1 MTKEEKSWILYDVA
15 NSAFVL
21 IMVTAI
27 MPVFFKEIASKPL
40 SQGESTAIWGYA
52 ISLSSLVLAIVSP
65 FLGALADYRGNKK
78 RLFNIFLFTGVAATI
93 ALAFWGNSG
102 WLICISIFIV
112 AKISWAA
119 SNIFYDSF
127 LVDITSQE
135 RSDKISASGYASG
148 YIGSTVPFILS
159 ILILMATDFNN
170 LIKFKLV
177 FIITALWWAMFSIPL
192 IKNVRQKYFLEKTES
207 EVRESF
213 LRIGQNLRELKSHRN
228 IFLFLIAYFF
238 YIDGVDTIISM
249 AAAYGIDS
257 GVSTSSLIIA
267 ILFIQIIAF
276 PFTALYGKFAAR
288 FSSKNMILVGIII
301 YSIITLIAF
310 FLPSLESKVAKE
322 VTFFGL
328 SFLVATSMGGIQAL
342 SRSFYSQLI
351 PPSRSAE
358 FFGLY
363 NIFGKFATILGPFL
377 MGIATDI
384 SGNSRV
390 GILCI
395 LLLFIVGGLLLK
407 GIKK

>member
-1 MTKEEKSWILYDVA
+1 M
-15 NSAFVL
+15 
-21 IMVTAI
+21 
-27 MPVFFKEIASKPL
+27 
-40 SQGESTAIWGYA
+40 
-52 ISLSSLVLAIVSP
+52 
-65 FLGALADYRGNKK
+65 
-78 RLFNIFLFTGVAATI
+78 

-112 AKISWAA
+112 AKISWATT
-119 SNIFYDSF
+119 NIFYDSF
-127 LVDITSQE
+127 LVDVTSQE
-135 RSDKISASGYASG
+135 RADKISASGYAWG
-148 YIGSTVPFILS
+148 YIGSTVPFIVS
-159 ILILMATDFNN
+159 IAILVATDFND

-177 FIITALWWAMFSIPL
+177 FIITALWWAIFSIPL
-192 IKNVRQKYFLEKTES
+192 IKNVRQKYFLEKPER
-207 EVRESF
+207 EIRESF
-213 LRIGQNLRELKSHRN
+213 IRIGQNLNELKSHKN
-228 IFLFLIAYFF
+228 IVLFLIAYFF

-257 GVSTSSLIIA
+257 GVGTNSLIIA
-267 ILFIQIIAF
+267 ILFIQVIAF
-276 PFTALYGKFAAR
+276 PLTALYGKLADK
-288 FSSKNMILVGIII
+288 FSSKNMILAGIII

-310 FLPSLESKVAKE
+310 FLPALESKIAKE
-322 VTFFGL
+322 MTFFGL

-363 NIFGKFATILGPFL
+363 NIFGKFAAILGPFL

-395 LLLFIVGGLLLK
+395 LLLFIVGGLMLK
-407 GIKK
+407 CIKK

>member
-40 SQGESTAIWGYA
+40 SQSQATAIWGYA
-52 ISLSSLVLAIVSP
+52 ISMASFVVAILSP

-78 RLFNIFLFTGVAATI
+78 RLFNIFLFAGVAATM

-112 AKISWAA
+112 AKISWATT
-119 SNIFYDSF
+119 NIFYDSF
-127 LVDITSQE
+127 LVDVTSQE
-135 RSDKISASGYASG
+135 RADKISASGYAWG
-148 YIGSTVPFILS
+148 YIGSTVPFIVS
-159 ILILMATDFNN
+159 IAILVATDFND

-177 FIITALWWAMFSIPL
+177 FIITALWWAIFSIPL
-192 IKNVRQKYFLEKTES
+192 IKNVRQKYFLEKPER
-207 EVRESF
+207 EIRESF
-213 LRIGQNLRELKSHRN
+213 IRIGQNLNELKSHKN
-228 IFLFLIAYFF
+228 IVLFLIAYFF

-257 GVSTSSLIIA
+257 GVGTNSLIIA
-267 ILFIQIIAF
+267 ILFIQVIAF
-276 PFTALYGKFAAR
+276 PLTALYGKLADK
-288 FSSKNMILVGIII
+288 FSSKNMILAGIII

-310 FLPSLESKVAKE
+310 FLPALESKIAKE
-322 VTFFGL
+322 MTFFGL

-363 NIFGKFATILGPFL
+363 NIFGKFAAILGPFL

-395 LLLFIVGGLLLK
+395 LLLFIVGGLMLK
-407 GIKK
+407 CIKK

>member
-40 SQGESTAIWGYA
+40 SQSQSTAIWGYA
-52 ISLSSLVLAIVSP
+52 ISMASFVVAILSP
-65 FLGALADYRGNKK
+65 FLGALADYKGNKK
-78 RLFNIFLFTGVAATI
+78 RLFNIFLFTGVAATM

-112 AKISWAA
+112 AKISWATT
-119 SNIFYDSF
+119 NIFYDSF
-127 LVDITSQE
+127 LVDVTPQE
-135 RSDKISASGYASG
+135 RADKISALGYAWG
-148 YIGSTVPFILS
+148 YIGSTVPFVVSIAILV
-159 ILILMATDFNN
+159 ATDFND

-177 FIITALWWAMFSIPL
+177 FIITALWWAVFSIPL
-192 IKNVRQKYFLEKTES
+192 IKNVRQKYFLEKPER
-207 EVRESF
+207 EIRESF
-213 LRIGQNLRELKSHRN
+213 IRLGQNLNELKNHKN
-228 IFLFLIAYFF
+228 IVLFLIAYFF

-257 GVSTSSLIIA
+257 GVGTNSLIIA
-267 ILFIQIIAF
+267 ILFIQVIAF
-276 PFTALYGKFAAR
+276 PLTALYGKLADK
-288 FSSKNMILVGIII
+288 FSSKNMILAGIII

-310 FLPSLESKVAKE
+310 FLPALESKIAKE
-322 VTFFGL
+322 MTFFGL

-363 NIFGKFATILGPFL
+363 NIFGKFAAILGPFL

-395 LLLFIVGGLLLK
+395 LLLFIVGGLMLK
-407 GIKK
+407 CIKK

>member
-40 SQGESTAIWGYA
+40 SQSQATAIWGYA
-52 ISLSSLVLAIVSP
+52 ISMASFVVAILSP

-78 RLFNIFLFTGVAATI
+78 RLFNIFLFAGVAATM

-112 AKISWAA
+112 AKISWATT
-119 SNIFYDSF
+119 NIFYDSF
-127 LVDITSQE
+127 LVDVTSQE
-135 RSDKISASGYASG
+135 RADKISASGYAWG
-148 YIGSTVPFILS
+148 YIGSTVPFIVS
-159 ILILMATDFNN
+159 IAILVATDFND

-177 FIITALWWAMFSIPL
+177 FIITALWWAIFSIPL
-192 IKNVRQKYFLEKTES
+192 IKNVRQKYFLEKPER
-207 EVRESF
+207 EIRESF
-213 LRIGQNLRELKSHRN
+213 IRIGQNLNELKSHRN

-257 GVSTSSLIIA
+257 GVGTNSLIIA
-267 ILFIQIIAF
+267 ILFIQVIAF
-276 PFTALYGKFAAR
+276 PLTALYGKLADK
-288 FSSKNMILVGIII
+288 FSSKNMILAGIII

-310 FLPSLESKVAKE
+310 FLPALESKIAKE
-322 VTFFGL
+322 MTFFGL

-363 NIFGKFATILGPFL
+363 NIFGKFAAILGPFL

-395 LLLFIVGGLLLK
+395 LLLFIVGGLMLK
-407 GIKK
+407 CIKK